1 LLKKSKRG
9 ERVESL
15 TYDEQEMEQLK
26 MEWDMIGWMRVK
38 GSSSS
43 CDVDQ
48 LEKYS
53 DKIRLMTYEGGGEYS
68 ILGAQ

>member
-1 LLKKSKRG
+1 M
-9 ERVESL
+9 ESL

-38 GSSSS
+38 GPSSS
-43 CDVDQ
+43 CNVDQ
-48 LEKYS
+48 LERHS
-53 DKIRLMTYEGGGEYS
+53 DKIRLMTYEEGGEYS

>member
-1 LLKKSKRG
+1 
-9 ERVESL
+9 VESL

-26 MEWDMIGWMRVK
+26 MEWDMIGWIRVK
-38 GSSSS
+38 GLSSS

-53 DKIRLMTYEGGGEYS
+53 DKIKLRS
-68 ILGAQ
+68 IQIRSS